1 VEAAVGRPL
10 LRLVPAALLGF
21 GRPVAGKLVLEELL
35 VLAVV
40 VVVAEQRNWVAE
52 GLVAVGPERRMVP
65 EGLVVV
71 GLERRMVPEG
81 LVVVGL
87 ERRMVPEGLVVLV
100 VGAVVRKMVLEP
112 MQLGAGC
119 KLTPEG
125 RVVEVVAGK

>member
-1 VEAAVGRPL
+1 VPLVEAAVGRPL

-81 LVVVGL
+81 LVV
-87 ERRMVPEGLVVLV
+87 LV

>member
-1 VEAAVGRPL
+1 
-10 LRLVPAALLGF
+10 
-21 GRPVAGKLVLEELL
+21 VAGKLVLEELL

-52 GLVAVGPERRMVP
+52 GLVAVGP
-65 EGLVVV
+65 
-71 GLERRMVPEG
+71 
-81 LVVVGL
+81 